1 MVMRATFRP
10 RPGRALTVFLVA
22 TAGFVL
28 SMFYRVS
35 ATIISPELSAEL
47 HLDASQLSALS
58 AAFFYAFALF
68 QIPAGP
74 LLDRLGARRLM
85 LAMGLVA
92 ITGAVVFALSQ
103 GYAMALAGRVL
114 LGLGMAVNLM
124 GAYVLLT
131 SWFPSDRFATLA
143 GVQTAVGN
151 VGMTLATTPLAWLA
165 VSWGWRGAFLG
176 IAGLNA
182 VQVVMLWAVVRDRPV
197 DAPAP
202 PVVRN
207 GLRDI
212 GRGLYAKPYF
222 WAISMGMFF
231 RFGAFMGVS
240 ALWAGPY
247 LMQGHGLDPVRA
259 GNILLACSVG
269 MISGM
274 SVCGYVSDRLLH
286 TRKWIAASY
295 LLAAAGLFAL
305 LATLGEGTPQWVL
318 LAVFF
323 AIGLASSEGQ
333 VMYTQIKELAP
344 PGMAASGL
352 TGINLFNMLGPA
364 VMLQAGALLAPA
376 DLTAS
381 AAPGDFAGIW
391 WLYAAGLAVS
401 GVLYVFLVP
410 ESRPN

>member
-1 MVMRATFRP
+1 MVVSTP
-10 RPGRALTVFLVA
+10 RTGRALAVFLVA
-22 TAGFVL
+22 TAGFLL

-74 LLDRLGARRLM
+74 LLDRLGSRRIM
-85 LAMGLVA
+85 LAMGVVA
-92 ITGAVVFALSQ
+92 VSGAVVFALSQ
-103 GYAMALAGRVL
+103 GYAMALAGRIL

-131 SWFPSDRFATLA
+131 AWFPSDRFATMA
-143 GVQTAVGN
+143 GIQTAMGN
-151 VGMTLATTPLAWLA
+151 LGMTLAATPLAWLA
-165 VSWGWRGAFLG
+165 GACGWRGAFLF
-176 IAGLNA
+176 IAALNA
-182 VQVVMLWAVVRDRPV
+182 VQVALLWAVVRDRPAH
-197 DAPAP
+197 APAP
-202 PVVRN
+202 APTRN
-207 GLRDI
+207 GWHER
-212 GRGLYAKPYF
+212 RKGLYARPYF

-247 LMQGHGLDPVRA
+247 LMQGHGLDPVQA
-259 GNILLACSVG
+259 GNVLLACSIG

-274 SVCGYVSDRLLH
+274 GACGYVSDRLLH

-295 LLAAAGLFAL
+295 LLLAAGLFAL
-305 LATLGEGTPQWVL
+305 LATLGEGTPQPVL

-333 VMYTQIKELAP
+333 IMYTQIKELAP

-352 TGINLFNMLGPA
+352 TGINFFNMLGPA
-364 VMLQAGALLAPA
+364 VLLQAGAWLAPA
-376 DLTAS
+376 DLTAKAS
-381 AAPGDFAGIW
+381 PADFAGIW
-391 WLYAAGLAVS
+391 WLYAAGLAFA
-401 GVLYVFLVP
+401 GILYVLLVP
-410 ESRPN
+410 ESRPDA